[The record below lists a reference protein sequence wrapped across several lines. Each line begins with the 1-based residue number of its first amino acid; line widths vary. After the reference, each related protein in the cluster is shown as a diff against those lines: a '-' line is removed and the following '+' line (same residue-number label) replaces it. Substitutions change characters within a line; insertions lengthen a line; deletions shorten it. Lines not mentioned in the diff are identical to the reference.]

1 MNTELKQVA
10 QRLKGLREILGIS
23 TEQMAEIAS
32 VTVEEY
38 EICESGEKDL
48 SFAFLYKCA
57 NKMGV
62 DVSEIV
68 KGTTPKLSSY
78 TVCRSGQGTRK
89 HRRSGFEHNH
99 LADML
104 KNRLAEPYLI
114 DVKYSAEN
122 EKNPIML
129 TTHKGQELNY
139 VLKGTLKVAV
149 GSHEEILNEG
159 DSIYYD
165 AQTPHGMIALNG
177 EDCKFLAVAV
187 KGDFDE
193 DVQPQPVEKTSK
205 DKPERKYDKLLY
217 NEYVK
222 ETFDENNTLA
232 SIEYDIPNSFNF
244 AYDVVDKI
252 AEQNPEKVAMVWES
266 VDHETKTFT
275 FKDIS
280 RYSSKAANYFLSLGI
295 TKGDK
300 VMLVMKRHYE
310 FWFAII
316 ALHKIGAVTIPAT
329 NQLMQ
334 KDFVYRFNSAGVKAI
349 VCTAD
354 GDVSVAADAAC
365 EECPS
370 VQVKQMVHGVKDGWG
385 DFMAGV
391 EAASEDFT
399 CPKDCVTD
407 KTDPMLMYFTSGTT
421 GYPKITIQSYAYPL
435 GHVVTARHWHNVD
448 PDGLHFTVS
457 DTGWAKS
464 MWGKLYGQWLCEA
477 AVFTY
482 DFDRFDADDIL
493 KMFAKHKITT
503 FCAPPTMFRMFIKC
517 DLSNY
522 DLSSL
527 KYTCIAG
534 EALNPEVYNQF
545 LKHTGLKMM
554 EGFGQT
560 ETTLTIANLFG
571 MQPKPGSMGK
581 PNPQYNIGLIDND
594 GNEVKAGD
602 VGEIVIYT
610 KEGAPCGMFSGYYQ
624 AEEQTKS
631 VWDNGVY
638 HTGDMAWR
646 DEDGYFW
653 YMSRKDDIIK
663 SSGYRIGPFE
673 IESVLME
680 LPYVLECAVIGVPD
694 EVRGQLVKATIVLV
708 KDKVGTDELKKEI
721 QEYVKAHTAPYK
733 YPRIIEFLP
742 ELPKTISGK
751 IRRVE
756 LREEDKK

>member
-1 MNTELKQVA
+1 MNSEIKQVA
-10 QRLKGLREILGIS
+10 LRLKGLRDMLHIS
-23 TEQMAEIAS
+23 
-32 VTVEEY
+32 VEEMAKITSVSSAEY
-38 EICESGEKDL
+38 ESYESGEKDL

-57 NKMGV
+57 NRMGV

-68 KGTTPKLSSY
+68 KGTTPKLSSF
-78 TVCRSGQGTRK
+78 TITRSGEGTKK
-89 HRRSGFEHNH
+89 HRRSGFEHHH

-104 KNRLAEPYLI
+104 KDRLAEPYLI
-114 DVKYSAEN
+114 DVKYSAED
-122 EKNPIML
+122 EKNPIKL
-129 TTHKGQELNY
+129 STHNGQELNY
-139 VLKGTLKVAV
+139 ILKGTLKVMV
-149 GSHEEILNEG
+149 GTHEEVLNEG

-165 AQTPHGMIALNG
+165 ALTPHGMIAING
-177 EDCKFLAVAV
+177 GDCQFLAVAV
-187 KGDFDE
+187 KGTYDI
-193 DVQPQPVEKTSK
+193 DVEPKPVDEKTAV
-205 DKPERKYDKLLY
+205 KPERKYDKLLY
-217 NEYVK
+217 SEYVK
-222 ETFDENNTLA
+222 ETYDENNVL
-232 SIEYDIPNSFNF
+232 SNIEYDIPDSFNF
-244 AYDVVDKI
+244 AYDVVDKL
-252 AEQNPEKVAMVWES
+252 AEEKPEKVAMVWES
-266 VDHETKTFT
+266 VDHETKKFT

-280 RYSSKAANYFLSLGI
+280 TYSSKAANYFMSLGI
-295 TKGDK
+295 KKGDK

-329 NQLMQ
+329 NQLMV

-354 GDVSVAADAAC
+354 GDVSLAADAAC
-365 EECPS
+365 ADSPTVEI
-370 VQVKQMVHGVKDGWG
+370 KQMVHGVKDGWG

-391 EAASEDFT
+391 EAASADFV
-399 CPKDCVTD
+399 CPEENKTS

-493 KMFAKHKITT
+493 KMFAKHQITT

-517 DLSNY
+517 DLSKY

-571 MQPKPGSMGK
+571 MEPKPGSMGK
-581 PNPQYNIGLIDND
+581 PNPQYQLGLIDND
-594 GNEVKAGD
+594 GNEVNAGD

-610 KEGAPCGMFSGYYQ
+610 NEGTPCGMFSGYYQ

-653 YMSRKDDIIK
+653 YVSRKDDIIK

-680 LPYVLECAVIGVPD
+680 LPYVLECAVTGVPD

-708 KDKVGTDELKKEI
+708 SGTDATDELKKEI

-733 YPRIIEFLP
+733 YPRIIEFVT

-756 LREEDKK
+756 LREEKK